1 MCVPYTEDRWS
12 RGIIVQIH
20 PFVDAPRPRARDV
33 RRRERTRR
41 RRERARA
48 MSSADATAS
57 LVRALVERTVRGRRK
72 DDDDDDDD
80 DDEDRARR
88 VDAGCRYAARV
99 LGSTLGASTVRAS
112 SRGDRDGE
120 LGDCATRIARR
131 ARRRFGDAAATRAAD
146 ACERL
151 RRDGSGL
158 RRREGVLRVLLA
170 ISEDVERDEEA
181 TSMSM
186 PTTTTRASASR
197 FDLEEKSRAVA
208 RDARRDSRRVGG
220 EDAVRALV
228 GGARGALGVHSI
240 GRRAEAYE
248 ALEIESESRGERDER
263 DLVRDALYAC
273 QGIDG
278 ECIAFSPAEQAY
290 VIAPNVNV
298 SAGRRNLIKCVTEI
312 GWLFKKV
319 KGALGETRASGVDV
333 DDGDGSTRQAFRAA
347 LQRELADYYKL
358 IAVLESQAQLPIV
371 SFAKEASGG
380 RGDGG
385 DGYLTLRRLFVW
397 LTEPLKTMR
406 TLAILVDATHGKR
419 GGGMLAVMQKLSQ
432 HGDPS
437 STALVRRVLSASAT
451 PFLGMVHRW
460 TLSGELED
468 PSHEFFVRVDH
479 AVPDK
484 DLWRCKYAF
493 DDDML
498 PSFVTR
504 EQGKTILRLG
514 KSINFL
520 RRCCDDASW
529 TPERSEIMHA
539 VEEVGGLD
547 FENPEGLVTLI
558 DETSRRV
565 DAAVRR
571 VLFDRYQL
579 GRHCDA
585 LKRYLLL
592 GQGDLHECLMDLMG
606 PSLDEPANSL
616 SVFKLSG
623 TLEQAIRSSSAQ
635 SDAPEFIDRLRVRL
649 MAHLNEE
656 VGWDVFTLEYV
667 VNQPLTT
674 IFTETA
680 MNKYLRVFNFLW
692 RLKRVEYSLCETWQ
706 MMKPSVT
713 HLLSSEAREVGAS
726 GEILVEMIRNCHS
739 LRGEMHNF
747 ISNFQYYVMF
757 EVLETS
763 WVELQEKF
771 ETHSDL
777 DEIIAAH
784 DVFLDAVVQKALL
797 GTKSQLVLQTLYALF
812 EVMMS
817 FREVAGDLFNLAA
830 DVVAK
835 RAATRERIAEREKAN
850 QWGTYVGEDSTS
862 GDFID
867 KDELDVAQARLATLR
882 DEYARA
888 LDGFLNLLPLQT
900 HVDAR
905 FLLFRLDFSSYYV
918 SQGIGP
924 GDVSVERATT
934 RRM

>member
-1 MCVPYTEDRWS
+1 
-12 RGIIVQIH
+12 
-20 PFVDAPRPRARDV
+20 
-33 RRRERTRR
+33 
-41 RRERARA
+41 

-72 DDDDDDDD
+72 DEDDEDEHDENDE
-80 DDEDRARR
+80 EDRARR

-151 RRDGSGL
+151 RREGSGL

-170 ISEDVERDEEA
+170 ISEDVERDEEG

-298 SAGRRNLIKCVTEI
+298 SVGRRNLIKCVTEI

-539 VEEVGGLD
+539 VEKVGGLD

-565 DAAVRR
+565 DGAVRR

-692 RLKRVEYSLCETWQ
+692 RLKRVEYSLCATWQ

-867 KDELDVAQARLATLR
+867 KDELGVAQARLATLR

-918 SQGIGP
+918 AQGIGP

>member
-1 MCVPYTEDRWS
+1 
-12 RGIIVQIH
+12 
-20 PFVDAPRPRARDV
+20 
-33 RRRERTRR
+33 
-41 RRERARA
+41 

-72 DDDDDDDD
+72 DEDDEDEHDENDE
-80 DDEDRARR
+80 EDRARR

-151 RRDGSGL
+151 RREGSGL

-170 ISEDVERDEEA
+170 ISEDVERDEEG

-539 VEEVGGLD
+539 VEKVGGLD

-565 DAAVRR
+565 DGAVRR

-692 RLKRVEYSLCETWQ
+692 RLKRVEYSLCATWQ

-817 FREVAGDLFNLAA
+817 FREVAGDLFNLSA

-835 RAATRERIAEREKAN
+835 REATRERIAEREKAN

-867 KDELDVAQARLATLR
+867 KDELGVAQARLATLR

-918 SQGIGP
+918 AQGIGP

>member
-1 MCVPYTEDRWS
+1 
-12 RGIIVQIH
+12 
-20 PFVDAPRPRARDV
+20 
-33 RRRERTRR
+33 
-41 RRERARA
+41 

-72 DDDDDDDD
+72 DEDDEDEHDENDE
-80 DDEDRARR
+80 EDRARR

-151 RRDGSGL
+151 RREGSGL

-170 ISEDVERDEEA
+170 ISEDVERDEEG

-240 GRRAEAYE
+240 GRRAEAYK

-539 VEEVGGLD
+539 VEKVGGLD

-565 DAAVRR
+565 DGAVRR

-692 RLKRVEYSLCETWQ
+692 RLKRVEYSLCATWQ

-867 KDELDVAQARLATLR
+867 KDELGVAQARLATLR

-918 SQGIGP
+918 AQGIGP

>member
-1 MCVPYTEDRWS
+1 
-12 RGIIVQIH
+12 
-20 PFVDAPRPRARDV
+20 
-33 RRRERTRR
+33 
-41 RRERARA
+41 

-72 DDDDDDDD
+72 DEDDEDEHDENDE
-80 DDEDRARR
+80 EDRARR

-151 RRDGSGL
+151 RREGSGL

-170 ISEDVERDEEA
+170 ISEDVERDEEG

-220 EDAVRALV
+220 EEAVRALV

-539 VEEVGGLD
+539 VEKVGGLD

-565 DAAVRR
+565 DGAVRR

-692 RLKRVEYSLCETWQ
+692 RLKRVEYSLCATWQ

-867 KDELDVAQARLATLR
+867 KDELGVAQARLATLR

-924 GDVSVERATT
+924 GDVSVERVTT

>member
-41 RRERARA
+41 RRDRARA

-72 DDDDDDDD
+72 DDEDDDEDE
-80 DDEDRARR
+80 EDRARR

-170 ISEDVERDEEA
+170 ISEDVERDEEG

-484 DLWRCKYAF
+484 DLWQCKYAF

-539 VEEVGGLD
+539 VEKVGGLD

-565 DAAVRR
+565 DGAVRR

-635 SDAPEFIDRLRVRL
+635 TDAPEFIDRLRVRL

-692 RLKRVEYSLCETWQ
+692 RLKRVEYSLCATWQ

-867 KDELDVAQARLATLR
+867 KDELGVAQARLATLR